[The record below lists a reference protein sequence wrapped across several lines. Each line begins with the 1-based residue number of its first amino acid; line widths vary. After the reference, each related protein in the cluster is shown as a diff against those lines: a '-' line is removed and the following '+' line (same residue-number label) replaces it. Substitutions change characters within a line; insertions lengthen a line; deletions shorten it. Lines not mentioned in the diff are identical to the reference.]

1 MIPYDSEAEAVDI
14 ANASEYGLAGYV
26 SSGDIE
32 RARRVARRLRAG
44 SILVNC
50 PDIDVR
56 APFGCYK
63 RLVTDVSCNA
73 QPQAPCGP
81 WRNPCHRGQ
90 RRADPQ
96 GGPKRSGSH
105 TLARVCTLTSAGSP
119 PIIRAAHEDDD
130 FRK

>member
-26 SSGDIE
+26 SSGDVE

-50 PDIDVR
+50 PDFDVH
-56 APFGCYK
+56 APSAVISG
-63 RLVTDVSCNA
+63 LVTDVSCNA

-90 RRADPQ
+90 SALI
-96 GGPKRSGSH
+96 PKAAQN
-105 TLARVCTLTSAGSP
+105 ARDLTHWPVSA
-119 PIIRAAHEDDD
+119 H
-130 FRK
+130 